1 VVKYNELLKIKP
13 IGVTPLKSCIIAT
26 GNELTEGIIL
36 DKNSKYL
43 AEKLKS
49 VGYDTLKITNVK
61 DDLSLIKLSIEEAM
75 KMCDTI
81 FITGG
86 LGPTQDDLT
95 VQAVSEICN
104 IDLVSNEDLFEKINH
119 YYYNKTGK
127 YLNILKKQS
136 YVLKNADILQNPI
149 GSAPGQK
156 VQFNGKTI
164 YLLPGPHNEMKS
176 IFDTYI
182 YSELKSNMKNDHVE
196 YSLYFYGLTEAE
208 LMQEVSVILKNIDY
222 STKIEE
228 YIGPSLRIRMQKNAD
243 FEPILKKILSQFSK
257 YFIGFKSLKS
267 TLFDTLMESSKTLSF
282 AESCTGGMLS
292 NTLVSVP
299 GASNVF
305 KGSVVTYSN
314 DSKVKLLEVKKE
326 TIEKFGAVSQ
336 ETVKEMAYGLKKIM
350 ESDICVSVSGIAG
363 PGSGSEQKPVGTVW
377 FGFLTNKDFIA
388 IKEVFSGDREEIRK
402 RATYFAFWYVLNLV
416 RNQNP

>member
-1 VVKYNELLKIKP
+1 
-13 IGVTPLKSCIIAT
+13 VTSLKSCIIAT

-43 AEKLKS
+43 AEKLKYI
-49 VGYDTLKITNVK
+49 GYDTLKITNVK
-61 DDLSLIKLSIEEAM
+61 DDLPLIKLSIQEALE
-75 KMCDTI
+75 MCDTI

-104 IDLVSNEDLFEKINH
+104 IDIVLNEDLFEKIKQ
-119 YYYNKTGK
+119 YYYNKSGK
-127 YLNILKKQS
+127 YLSILKKQS
-136 YVLKNADILQNPI
+136 YVLKNAEILQNPI

-156 VQFNGKTI
+156 VQVNDKTI
-164 YLLPGPHNEMKS
+164 YLLPGPYNEMKS

-182 YSELKSNMKNDHVE
+182 YNELKRDVKSDEVE

-228 YIGPSLRIRMQKNAD
+228 YIGPSLRIKMHKNAD
-243 FEPILKKILSQFSK
+243 FEPILEKILSQFSK
-257 YFIGFKSLKS
+257 YFIGFKSLEI
-267 TLFDTLMESSKTLSF
+267 TLFNTLMEASKTLSF

-292 NTLVSVP
+292 DTLVSIP
-299 GASNVF
+299 GASNIF

-314 DSKVKLLEVKKE
+314 DSKVKLLDVKKE
-326 TIEKFGAVSQ
+326 TIEKFGAVSE

-350 ESDICVSVSGIAG
+350 QSDICVAVSGIAG
-363 PGSGSEQKPVGTVW
+363 PSSGSEQKPVGTVW
-377 FGFLTNKDFIA
+377 FGFLTNEDFVA
-388 IKEVFSGDREEIRK
+388 LKEVFSGDRNEIRK
-402 RATYFAFWYVLNLV
+402 RATYFAFWNILNLV

>member
-1 VVKYNELLKIKP
+1 M
-13 IGVTPLKSCIIAT
+13 KSCIIAT

-43 AEKLKS
+43 AEKLKNI
-49 VGYDTLKITNVK
+49 GYDTLKITNVK
-61 DDLSLIKLSIEEAM
+61 DDLSLIKLSIEESL
-75 KMCDTI
+75 KMCDKI

-86 LGPTQDDLT
+86 LGPTEDDLT
-95 VQAVSEICN
+95 VQAVSESCN
-104 IDLVSNEDLFEKINH
+104 IDIVFNEDLFEKINQ
-119 YYYNKTGK
+119 YYYNKTEK
-127 YLNILKKQS
+127 HLSILKKQS

-156 VQFNGKTI
+156 VQVKGKTI
-164 YLLPGPHNEMKS
+164 YLLPGPYNEMKA

-182 YSELKSNMKNDHVE
+182 YNELKSNMKKDHVE

-208 LMQEVSVILKNIDY
+208 LMQEVSVILKNYDY

-228 YIGPSLRIRMQKNAD
+228 YVGPSLRIRMQKND
-243 FEPILKKILSQFSK
+243 NFEPILEKILSQFSK
-257 YFIGFKSLKS
+257 YFIGFKNLEN
-267 TLFDTLMESSKTLSF
+267 TLFEALMGSSKTLSF

-292 NTLVSVP
+292 DTLVSVP
-299 GASNVF
+299 GASNVL
-305 KGSVVTYSN
+305 KGAVVTYSN
-314 DSKVKLLEVKKE
+314 DSKVKLLNVKKE
-326 TIEKFGAVSQ
+326 TIGKYGAVSE

-363 PGSGSEQKPVGTVW
+363 PSSGSEQKPVGTVW
-377 FGFLTNKDFIA
+377 FGFLTNQDFVA
-388 IKEVFSGDREEIRK
+388 VKEVFSGERDEIRK
-402 RATYFAFWYVLNLV
+402 RATYYAFWNILNLV

>member
-1 VVKYNELLKIKP
+1 M
-13 IGVTPLKSCIIAT
+13 KSCIIAT

-43 AEKLKS
+43 AERLKS

-61 DDLSLIKLSIEEAM
+61 DDLSLIKLSIEESLE
-75 KMCDTI
+75 MCDII
-81 FITGG
+81 FLTGG

-95 VQAVSEICN
+95 VQAVSESCN
-104 IDLVSNEDLFEKINH
+104 IDIVFNEELFEKIKK

-127 YLNILKKQS
+127 YLSILKKQS
-136 YVLKNADILQNPI
+136 YVLKNAEILQNPV

-156 VQFNGKTI
+156 VHFNGHTI
-164 YLLPGPHNEMKS
+164 YLLPGPYNEMKA
-176 IFDTYI
+176 IFDTHI
-182 YSELKSNMKNDHVE
+182 YDELKSNMKNDHVE

-208 LMQEVSVILKNIDY
+208 LMQEVSVILKNFDY

-228 YIGPSLRIRMQKNAD
+228 YIGPSLRIRMQKNDD
-243 FEPILKKILSQFSK
+243 FEPILEKILSQFSR
-257 YFIGFKSLKS
+257 YFIGFKSLEI
-267 TLFDTLMESSKTLSF
+267 TLFDVLMKSSKTLSF

-292 NTLVSVP
+292 DTLVSIP

-305 KGSVVTYSN
+305 KGSLVTYSN
-314 DSKVKLLEVKKE
+314 ESKVRLLDVKKE
-326 TIEKFGAVSQ
+326 TIEKFGAVSE

-363 PGSGSEQKPVGTVW
+363 PSLGSEQKPVGTVW
-377 FGFLTNKDFIA
+377 YGFLINEDFFA
-388 IKEVFSGDREEIRK
+388 LKSVFTGDRDEIRK
-402 RATYFAFWYVLNLV
+402 RATYFAFWNILDLV
-416 RNQNP
+416 RKRYL

>member
-1 VVKYNELLKIKP
+1 M
-13 IGVTPLKSCIIAT
+13 KSCIIAT

-43 AEKLKS
+43 AERLKS

-61 DDLSLIKLSIEEAM
+61 DDLSLIKLSIEESLE
-75 KMCDTI
+75 MCDII
-81 FITGG
+81 FLTGG

-95 VQAVSEICN
+95 VQAVSESCN
-104 IDLVSNEDLFEKINH
+104 IDIVFNEELFEKIKK

-127 YLNILKKQS
+127 YLSILKKQS
-136 YVLKNADILQNPI
+136 YVLKNAEILQNPV

-156 VQFNGKTI
+156 VHFNGHTI
-164 YLLPGPHNEMKS
+164 YLLPGPYNEMKA
-176 IFDTYI
+176 IFDTHI
-182 YSELKSNMKNDHVE
+182 YDELKSNMKNDHVE

-208 LMQEVSVILKNIDY
+208 LMQEVSVILKNFDY

-228 YIGPSLRIRMQKNAD
+228 YIGPSLRIRMQKNDD
-243 FEPILKKILSQFSK
+243 FEPILEKILSQFSR
-257 YFIGFKSLKS
+257 YFIGFKSLEI
-267 TLFDTLMESSKTLSF
+267 TLFDVLMKSSKTLSF

-292 NTLVSVP
+292 DTLVSIP

-305 KGSVVTYSN
+305 KGSLVTYSN
-314 DSKVKLLEVKKE
+314 ESKVRLLDVKKE
-326 TIEKFGAVSQ
+326 TIEKFGAVSE

-363 PGSGSEQKPVGTVW
+363 PSLGSEQKPVGTVW
-377 FGFLTNKDFIA
+377 YGFLINEDFFA
-388 IKEVFSGDREEIRK
+388 LKNVFTGDRDEIRK
-402 RATYFAFWYVLNLV
+402 RATYFAFWNILDLV
-416 RNQNP
+416 RKRYL

>member
-1 VVKYNELLKIKP
+1 M
-13 IGVTPLKSCIIAT
+13 KSCIIAT

-61 DDLSLIKLSIEEAM
+61 DDLSLIKLSIEESLE
-75 KMCDTI
+75 MCDI
-81 FITGG
+81 ILLTGG

-95 VQAVSEICN
+95 VQAVSESCN
-104 IDLVSNEDLFEKINH
+104 IDIVFNEELFEKIKK

-127 YLNILKKQS
+127 YLSILKKQS
-136 YVLKNADILQNPI
+136 YVLKNAEILQNPV

-156 VQFNGKTI
+156 VHFNGHTI
-164 YLLPGPHNEMKS
+164 YLLPGPYNEMKA
-176 IFDTYI
+176 IFDTHI
-182 YSELKSNMKNDHVE
+182 YDELKSNMKNDHVE

-208 LMQEVSVILKNIDY
+208 LMQEVSVILKNFDY

-228 YIGPSLRIRMQKNAD
+228 YIGPSLRIRMQKNDD
-243 FEPILKKILSQFSK
+243 FEPILEKILSQFSR
-257 YFIGFKSLKS
+257 YFIGFKSLEI
-267 TLFDTLMESSKTLSF
+267 TLFDVLMKSSKTLSF

-292 NTLVSVP
+292 DTLVSIP

-305 KGSVVTYSN
+305 KGSLVTYSN
-314 DSKVKLLEVKKE
+314 ESKVRLLDVKKE
-326 TIEKFGAVSQ
+326 TIEKFGAVSE

-363 PGSGSEQKPVGTVW
+363 PSLGSEQKPVGTVW
-377 FGFLTNKDFIA
+377 YGFLINEDFVA
-388 IKEVFSGDREEIRK
+388 LKNVFTGDRDEIRK
-402 RATYFAFWYVLNLV
+402 RATYFAFWNILDLV
-416 RNQNP
+416 RKRYL

>member
-1 VVKYNELLKIKP
+1 M
-13 IGVTPLKSCIIAT
+13 KSCIIAT

-61 DDLSLIKLSIEEAM
+61 DDLSLIKLSIEESLE
-75 KMCDTI
+75 MCDI
-81 FITGG
+81 ILLTGG

-95 VQAVSEICN
+95 VQAVSESCN
-104 IDLVSNEDLFEKINH
+104 IDIVFNEELFEKIKK

-127 YLNILKKQS
+127 YLSILKKQS
-136 YVLKNADILQNPI
+136 YVLKNAEILQNPV

-156 VQFNGKTI
+156 VHFNGHTI
-164 YLLPGPHNEMKS
+164 YLLPGPYNEMKA
-176 IFDTYI
+176 IFDTHI
-182 YSELKSNMKNDHVE
+182 YDELKSNMKNDHVE

-208 LMQEVSVILKNIDY
+208 LMQEVSVILKNFDY

-228 YIGPSLRIRMQKNAD
+228 YIGPSLRIRMQKNDD
-243 FEPILKKILSQFSK
+243 FEPILEKILSQFSR
-257 YFIGFKSLKS
+257 YFIGFKSLEI
-267 TLFDTLMESSKTLSF
+267 TLFDVLMKSSKTLSF

-292 NTLVSVP
+292 DTLVSIP

-305 KGSVVTYSN
+305 KGSLVTYSN
-314 DSKVKLLEVKKE
+314 ESKVRLLDVKKE
-326 TIEKFGAVSQ
+326 TIEKFGAVSE

-363 PGSGSEQKPVGTVW
+363 PSSGSEQKPVGTVW
-377 FGFLTNKDFIA
+377 YGFLINEDFFA
-388 IKEVFSGDREEIRK
+388 LKNVFTGDRDEIRK
-402 RATYFAFWYVLNLV
+402 RATYFAFWNILDLV
-416 RNQNP
+416 RKRYL

>member
-1 VVKYNELLKIKP
+1 M
-13 IGVTPLKSCIIAT
+13 KSCIIAT

-43 AEKLKS
+43 AERLKS

-61 DDLSLIKLSIEEAM
+61 DDLSLIKLSIEESLE
-75 KMCDTI
+75 MCDI
-81 FITGG
+81 ILLTGG

-95 VQAVSEICN
+95 VQAVSESCN
-104 IDLVSNEDLFEKINH
+104 IDIVFNEELFEKIKK

-127 YLNILKKQS
+127 YLSILKKQS
-136 YVLKNADILQNPI
+136 YVLKNAEILQNPV

-156 VQFNGKTI
+156 VHFNGHTI
-164 YLLPGPHNEMKS
+164 YLLPGPYNEMKA
-176 IFDTYI
+176 IFDTHI
-182 YSELKSNMKNDHVE
+182 YDELKSNMKNDHVE

-208 LMQEVSVILKNIDY
+208 LMQEVSVILKNFDY

-228 YIGPSLRIRMQKNAD
+228 YIGPSLRIRMQKNDD
-243 FEPILKKILSQFSK
+243 FEPILEKILSQFSR
-257 YFIGFKSLKS
+257 YFIGFKSLEI
-267 TLFDTLMESSKTLSF
+267 TLFDVLMKSSKTLSF

-292 NTLVSVP
+292 DTLVSIP

-305 KGSVVTYSN
+305 KGSLVTYSN
-314 DSKVKLLEVKKE
+314 ESKVRLLDVKKE
-326 TIEKFGAVSQ
+326 TIEKFGAVSE

-377 FGFLTNKDFIA
+377 YGFLINEDFVA
-388 IKEVFSGDREEIRK
+388 LKNVFTGDRDEIRK
-402 RATYFAFWYVLNLV
+402 RATYFAFWNILDLV
-416 RNQNP
+416 RKRYL

>member
-1 VVKYNELLKIKP
+1 M
-13 IGVTPLKSCIIAT
+13 KSCIIAT

-43 AEKLKS
+43 AERLKS

-61 DDLSLIKLSIEEAM
+61 DDLSLIKLSIEESLE
-75 KMCDTI
+75 MCDII
-81 FITGG
+81 FLTGG

-95 VQAVSEICN
+95 VQAVSESCN
-104 IDLVSNEDLFEKINH
+104 IDIVFNEELFEKIKK

-127 YLNILKKQS
+127 YLSILKKQS
-136 YVLKNADILQNPI
+136 YVLKNAEILQNPV

-156 VQFNGKTI
+156 VHFNGHTI
-164 YLLPGPHNEMKS
+164 YLLPGPYNEMKA
-176 IFDTYI
+176 IFDTHI
-182 YSELKSNMKNDHVE
+182 YDELKSNMKNDHVE

-208 LMQEVSVILKNIDY
+208 LMQEVSVILKNFDY

-228 YIGPSLRIRMQKNAD
+228 YIGPSLRIRMQKNDD
-243 FEPILKKILSQFSK
+243 FEPILEKIMSQFSK
-257 YFIGFKSLKS
+257 YFIGFKSLEI
-267 TLFDTLMESSKTLSF
+267 TLFEALMESSKTLSF

-292 NTLVSVP
+292 DTLVSIP
-299 GASNVF
+299 GVSNVF

-314 DSKVKLLEVKKE
+314 ESKVRLLDVKKE
-326 TIEKFGAVSQ
+326 TIEKFGAVSE

-363 PGSGSEQKPVGTVW
+363 PSSGSEEKPVGMVW
-377 FGFLTNKDFIA
+377 FGFLTNEDFGA
-388 IKEVFSGDREEIRK
+388 LKKVFTGDRDEIRK
-402 RATYFAFWYVLNLV
+402 RATYFAFWNILNLV
-416 RNQNP
+416 RNQNPFKRV

>member
-1 VVKYNELLKIKP
+1 M
-13 IGVTPLKSCIIAT
+13 KSCIIAT

-43 AEKLKS
+43 AERLKS

-61 DDLSLIKLSIEEAM
+61 DDLSLIKLSIEESLE
-75 KMCDTI
+75 MCDII
-81 FITGG
+81 FLTGG

-95 VQAVSEICN
+95 VQAVSESCN
-104 IDLVSNEDLFEKINH
+104 IDIVFNEELFEKIKK

-127 YLNILKKQS
+127 YLSILKKQS
-136 YVLKNADILQNPI
+136 YVLKNAEILQNPV

-156 VQFNGKTI
+156 VHFNGHTI
-164 YLLPGPHNEMKS
+164 YLLPGPYNEMKA
-176 IFDTYI
+176 IFDTHI
-182 YSELKSNMKNDHVE
+182 YDELKSNMKNDHVE

-208 LMQEVSVILKNIDY
+208 LMQEVSVILKNFDY

-228 YIGPSLRIRMQKNAD
+228 YIGPSLRIRMQKNDD
-243 FEPILKKILSQFSK
+243 FEPILEKILSQFSR
-257 YFIGFKSLKS
+257 YFIGFKSLEI
-267 TLFDTLMESSKTLSF
+267 TLFDVLMKSSKTLSF

-292 NTLVSVP
+292 DTLVSIP

-305 KGSVVTYSN
+305 KGSLVTYSN
-314 DSKVKLLEVKKE
+314 ESKVRLLDVKKE
-326 TIEKFGAVSQ
+326 TIEKFGAVSE

-363 PGSGSEQKPVGTVW
+363 PSLGSEQKPVGTVW
-377 FGFLTNKDFIA
+377 YGFLINEDFVA
-388 IKEVFSGDREEIRK
+388 LKNVFTGDRDEIRK
-402 RATYFAFWYVLNLV
+402 RATYFAFWNILDLV
-416 RNQNP
+416 RKRYL

>member
-1 VVKYNELLKIKP
+1 
-13 IGVTPLKSCIIAT
+13 VTKLKSCIIAT

-61 DDLSLIKLSIEEAM
+61 DDLSLIKLSIEESLE
-75 KMCDTI
+75 MCDI
-81 FITGG
+81 ILLTGG

-95 VQAVSEICN
+95 VQAVSESCN
-104 IDLVSNEDLFEKINH
+104 IDIVFNEELFEKIKK

-127 YLNILKKQS
+127 YLSILKKQS
-136 YVLKNADILQNPI
+136 YVLKNAEILQNPV

-156 VQFNGKTI
+156 VHFNGHTI
-164 YLLPGPHNEMKS
+164 YLLPGPYNEMKA
-176 IFDTYI
+176 IFDTHI
-182 YSELKSNMKNDHVE
+182 YDELKSNMKNDHVE

-208 LMQEVSVILKNIDY
+208 LMQEVSVILKNFDY

-228 YIGPSLRIRMQKNAD
+228 YIGPSLRIRMQKNDD
-243 FEPILKKILSQFSK
+243 FEPILEKILSQFSR
-257 YFIGFKSLKS
+257 YFIGFKSLEI
-267 TLFDTLMESSKTLSF
+267 TLFDVLMKSSKTLSF

-292 NTLVSVP
+292 DTLVSIP

-305 KGSVVTYSN
+305 KGSLVTYSN
-314 DSKVKLLEVKKE
+314 ESKVRLLDVKKE
-326 TIEKFGAVSQ
+326 TIEKFGAVSE

-363 PGSGSEQKPVGTVW
+363 PSSGSEQKPVGTVW
-377 FGFLTNKDFIA
+377 YGFLINEDFVA
-388 IKEVFSGDREEIRK
+388 LKNVFTGDRDEIRK
-402 RATYFAFWYVLNLV
+402 RATYFAFWNILDLV
-416 RNQNP
+416 RKRYL

>member
-1 VVKYNELLKIKP
+1 MTK
-13 IGVTPLKSCIIAT
+13 LKSCIIAT

-43 AEKLKS
+43 AERLKS

-61 DDLSLIKLSIEEAM
+61 DDLSLIKLSIEESLE
-75 KMCDTI
+75 MCDII
-81 FITGG
+81 FLTGG

-95 VQAVSEICN
+95 VQAVSESCN
-104 IDLVSNEDLFEKINH
+104 IDIVFNEELFEKIKK

-127 YLNILKKQS
+127 YLSILKKQS
-136 YVLKNADILQNPI
+136 YVLKNAEILQNPV

-156 VQFNGKTI
+156 VHFNGHTI
-164 YLLPGPHNEMKS
+164 YLLPGPYNEMKA
-176 IFDTYI
+176 IFDTHI
-182 YSELKSNMKNDHVE
+182 YDELKSNMKNDHVE

-208 LMQEVSVILKNIDY
+208 LMQEVSVILKNFDY

-228 YIGPSLRIRMQKNAD
+228 YIGPSLRIRMQKNDD
-243 FEPILKKILSQFSK
+243 FEPILEKILSQFSR
-257 YFIGFKSLKS
+257 YFIGFKSLEI
-267 TLFDTLMESSKTLSF
+267 TLFDVLMKSSKTLSF

-292 NTLVSVP
+292 DTLVSIP

-305 KGSVVTYSN
+305 KGSLVTYSN
-314 DSKVKLLEVKKE
+314 ESKVRLLDVKKE
-326 TIEKFGAVSQ
+326 TIEKFGAVSE

-363 PGSGSEQKPVGTVW
+363 PSLGSEQKPVGTVW
-377 FGFLTNKDFIA
+377 YGFLINEDFFA
-388 IKEVFSGDREEIRK
+388 LKNVFTGDRDEIRK
-402 RATYFAFWYVLNLV
+402 RATYFAFWNILDLV
-416 RNQNP
+416 RKRYL

>member
-1 VVKYNELLKIKP
+1 M
-13 IGVTPLKSCIIAT
+13 KSCIIAT

-61 DDLSLIKLSIEEAM
+61 DDLSLIKLSIEESLE
-75 KMCDTI
+75 MCDII
-81 FITGG
+81 FLTGG

-95 VQAVSEICN
+95 VQAVSESCN
-104 IDLVSNEDLFEKINH
+104 IDIVFNEELFEKIKK

-127 YLNILKKQS
+127 YLSILKKQS
-136 YVLKNADILQNPI
+136 YVLKNAEILQNPV

-156 VQFNGKTI
+156 VHFNGHTI
-164 YLLPGPHNEMKS
+164 YLLPGPYNEMKT
-176 IFDTYI
+176 IFDTHI
-182 YSELKSNMKNDHVE
+182 YDELKSNMKNDHVE

-208 LMQEVSVILKNIDY
+208 LMQEVSVILKNFDY

-228 YIGPSLRIRMQKNAD
+228 YIGPSLRIRMQKNDD
-243 FEPILKKILSQFSK
+243 FEPILEKILSQFSR
-257 YFIGFKSLKS
+257 YFIGFKSLEI
-267 TLFDTLMESSKTLSF
+267 TLFDVLLKSSKTLSF

-292 NTLVSVP
+292 DTLVSIP

-305 KGSVVTYSN
+305 KGSLVTYSN
-314 DSKVKLLEVKKE
+314 ESKVRLLDVKKE
-326 TIEKFGAVSQ
+326 TIEKFGAVSE

-363 PGSGSEQKPVGTVW
+363 PSLGSEQKPVGTVW
-377 FGFLTNKDFIA
+377 YGFLINEDFVA
-388 IKEVFSGDREEIRK
+388 LKNVFTGDRDEIRK
-402 RATYFAFWYVLNLV
+402 RATYFAFWNILDLV
-416 RNQNP
+416 RKRYL

>member
-1 VVKYNELLKIKP
+1 
-13 IGVTPLKSCIIAT
+13 VTKLKSCIIAT

-61 DDLSLIKLSIEEAM
+61 DDLSLIKLSIEESLE
-75 KMCDTI
+75 MCDII
-81 FITGG
+81 FLTGG

-95 VQAVSEICN
+95 VQAVSESCN
-104 IDLVSNEDLFEKINH
+104 IDIVFNEELFEKIKK

-127 YLNILKKQS
+127 YLSILKKQS
-136 YVLKNADILQNPI
+136 YVLKNAEILQNPV

-156 VQFNGKTI
+156 VHFNGHTI
-164 YLLPGPHNEMKS
+164 YLLPGPYNEMKA
-176 IFDTYI
+176 IFDTHI
-182 YSELKSNMKNDHVE
+182 YDELKSNMKNDHVE

-208 LMQEVSVILKNIDY
+208 LMQEVSVILKNFDY

-228 YIGPSLRIRMQKNAD
+228 YIGPSLRIRMQKNDD
-243 FEPILKKILSQFSK
+243 FEPILEKILSQFSR
-257 YFIGFKSLKS
+257 YFIGFKSLEI
-267 TLFDTLMESSKTLSF
+267 TLFDVLMKSSKTLSF

-292 NTLVSVP
+292 DTLVSIP

-305 KGSVVTYSN
+305 KGSLVTYSN
-314 DSKVKLLEVKKE
+314 ESKVRLLDVKKE
-326 TIEKFGAVSQ
+326 TIEKFGAVSE

-363 PGSGSEQKPVGTVW
+363 PSSGSEQKPVGTVW
-377 FGFLTNKDFIA
+377 YGFLINEDFVA
-388 IKEVFSGDREEIRK
+388 LKNVFTGDRDEIRK
-402 RATYFAFWYVLNLV
+402 RATYFAFWNILDLV
-416 RNQNP
+416 RKRYL

>member
-1 VVKYNELLKIKP
+1 
-13 IGVTPLKSCIIAT
+13 VTPLKSCIIAT

-43 AEKLKS
+43 AEKLKYF
-49 VGYDTLKITNVK
+49 GYDTLKITNVK
-61 DDLSLIKLSIEEAM
+61 DDLSLIKLSIEEAL

-104 IDLVSNEDLFEKINH
+104 IDIVLNGDLFDKIKQ

-127 YLNILKKQS
+127 YLSILKKQS
-136 YVLKNADILQNPI
+136 YVLKNAEILQNPI

-156 VQFNGKTI
+156 VHFNGKTI
-164 YLLPGPHNEMKS
+164 YLLPGPYNEMKS
-176 IFDTYI
+176 IFDIYI
-182 YSELKSNMKNDHVE
+182 FSELKSNMKNVHVE

-228 YIGPSLRIRMQKNAD
+228 YVGPSLRIRMQKKAD

-257 YFIGFKSLKS
+257 HFIGFKSLES
-267 TLFDTLMESSKTLSF
+267 TLFNALMESSKTLSF

-292 NTLVSVP
+292 NTLVSIP

-326 TIEKFGAVSQ
+326 TIEKFGAVSE

-363 PGSGSEQKPVGTVW
+363 PSSGSEEKSVGTVW
-377 FGFLTNKDFIA
+377 FGFLTNEDFVA
-388 IKEVFSGDREEIRK
+388 VKEVFSGDRDEIRK
-402 RATYFAFWYVLNLV
+402 RATYFAFWNILNLV

>member
-1 VVKYNELLKIKP
+1 
-13 IGVTPLKSCIIAT
+13 VTTLKSCIIAT

-61 DDLSLIKLSIEEAM
+61 DDLSLIKLSIEESLE
-75 KMCDTI
+75 MCDI
-81 FITGG
+81 ILLTGG

-95 VQAVSEICN
+95 VQAVSESCN
-104 IDLVSNEDLFEKINH
+104 IDIVFNEELFEKIKK

-127 YLNILKKQS
+127 YLSILKKQS
-136 YVLKNADILQNPI
+136 YVLKNAEILQNPV

-156 VQFNGKTI
+156 VHFNDHTI
-164 YLLPGPHNEMKS
+164 YLLPGPYNEMKA
-176 IFDTYI
+176 IFDTHI
-182 YSELKSNMKNDHVE
+182 YDELKSNMKNDHVE

-208 LMQEVSVILKNIDY
+208 LMQEVSVILKNFDY

-228 YIGPSLRIRMQKNAD
+228 YIGPSLRIRMQKNDD
-243 FEPILKKILSQFSK
+243 FEPILEKILSQFSR
-257 YFIGFKSLKS
+257 YFIGFKSLEI
-267 TLFDTLMESSKTLSF
+267 TLFDVLMKSSKTLSF

-292 NTLVSVP
+292 DTLVSIP

-305 KGSVVTYSN
+305 KGSLVTYSN
-314 DSKVKLLEVKKE
+314 ESKVRLLDVKKE
-326 TIEKFGAVSQ
+326 TIEKFGAVSE

-363 PGSGSEQKPVGTVW
+363 PSSGSEQKPVGTVW
-377 FGFLTNKDFIA
+377 YGFLINEDFVA
-388 IKEVFSGDREEIRK
+388 LKNVFTGDRDEIRK
-402 RATYFAFWYVLNLV
+402 RATYFAFWNILDLV
-416 RNQNP
+416 RKRYL